1 MQNDCSH
8 SVDLSRYYFSMATAI
23 DEFSEDSTLLKPKQV
38 PSYIRIG
45 MDCAFSSSCIADSSE
60 TLVDDIRSGKRA
72 SCPPGGHLIPLTFFC
87 GLLSWITAL
96 LTLSI
101 PLLASISV
109 T

>member
-45 MDCAFSSSCIADSSE
+45 MDCAYSSSCIADSSE
-60 TLVDDIRSGKRA
+60 TLVDDIAVWIDTDQGIS
-72 SCPPGGHLIPLTFFC
+72 F
-87 GLLSWITAL
+87 GL
-96 LTLSI
+96 
-101 PLLASISV
+101 V
-109 T
+109 ED